1 MNYLIYDPATGEI
14 LRSVS
19 CPPEAASI
27 QVHPGEAMLEGE
39 VVWGQQYVL
48 DDVLTDY
55 TPEQAAAKAA
65 QPRYASEW
73 SNTTFSWSDLR
84 DLSQVKADRWTVIKQ
99 ARDTAINAPLPTPY
113 GSFDADARSQK
124 NITDAIALLQALETS
139 GTPQTI
145 DFTLADNSVAVL
157 TTAQMV
163 EVGLLLGARTQEA
176 YATARQ
182 LRADI
187 EAASTQEEVE
197 AVVWPT

>member
-1 MNYLIYDPATGEI
+1 MKRAAVNQAGRPLYVAWLAVLEDVPLNTTDNVFIEPPADWDDGKTLASWYVDGAWLERPDGVPSSWIYDI
-14 LRSVS
+14 
-19 CPPEAASI
+19 EARQWAD
-27 QVHPGEAMLEGE
+27 P
-39 VVWGQQYVL
+39 
-48 DDVLTDY
+48 LTVQDY
-55 TPEQAAAKAA
+55 
-65 QPRYASEW
+65 R
-73 SNTTFSWSDLR
+73 NI
-84 DLSQVKADRWTVIKQ
+84 RWTVTKQ
-99 ARDTAINAPLPTPY
+99 ARDTAISAPLSTPY

-124 NITDAIALLQALETS
+124 NITDAIALLQALEAS